1 MPPIFLSQ
9 RFSIATRVVAAT
21 VGGYMLSSLAIA
33 VLALL
38 IPSEPSE
45 AALAATMLSFA
56 IYAAIA
62 LSVFAIRSVWR
73 MAACMVAAI
82 AILEATLWAAQR
94 MYWL

>member
-1 MPPIFLSQ
+1 MPPISLSQ
-9 RFSIATRVVAAT
+9 RWSIATRLFAAI
-21 VGGYMLSSLAIA
+21 VGGYMLTSLAIA
-33 VLALL
+33 VLAVL

-73 MAACMVAAI
+73 MGACMVAAI
-82 AILEATLWAAQR
+82 AVLEATLWACRR